1 MMKMTVGQISEML
14 GAELDGNPEV
24 EVVGPGRIEDGLA
37 GTICF
42 FANPKYEAHL
52 YKTDCAA
59 ILVNKDFK
67 LLKPINPALIK
78 VENVYESIGKL
89 LGYYQQGIIPPKD
102 ISSKASVAVSAEI
115 GDNTVIGDFSIIG
128 ENVRIGENCIIHP
141 QVFVAN
147 DSIIGDNVILF
158 PGVKL
163 YNATE
168 LGSNVIIHSNT
179 VIGSDGFGFSQ
190 NNLGAYTKIP
200 QTGKVIIEDD
210 VEIGSCSTIDRA
222 TMGAT
227 VIEKGVKLDNLIQ
240 IGHNAV
246 VGSNT
251 AVAAQTGISGSTKIG
266 KNCLIGGQVG
276 FVGHISVAE
285 GSMFQAKTGVA
296 SDISEPN
303 QKYYGYPALSYQ
315 NYLKSYAYFRKF
327 PDIVDKIRALEKE
340 LDILR
345 TSINND

>member
-24 EVVGPGRIEDGLA
+24 QIVGPGRIEEGLA

-42 FANPKYEAHL
+42 FANPKYEAHV
-52 YKTDCAA
+52 YKSDCAA
-59 ILVNKDFK
+59 ILVNKSFK
-67 LLKPINPALIK
+67 LLKPINPALIR

-89 LGYYQQGIIPPKD
+89 LGYYQQGIKPPID
-102 ISSKASVAVSAEI
+102 LSSNAKIASSAELGSGTVVGDFTCI
-115 GDNTVIGDFSIIG
+115 GD
-128 ENVRIGENCIIHP
+128 NVRIGNNCIIHP
-141 QVFVAN
+141 QVFIAN
-147 DSIIGDNVILF
+147 DCIIGDNVKLF

-163 YNATE
+163 YSATE
-168 LGSNVIIHSNT
+168 IGCNVIVHSNA

-190 NNLGAYTKIP
+190 NNEGTYTKIP
-200 QTGKVIIEDD
+200 QTGKVIIEDN
-210 VEIGSCSTIDRA
+210 VEIGACTTIDRA

-227 VIEKGVKLDNLIQ
+227 IIERGVKLDNLIQ

-246 VGSNT
+246 VGGNT

-276 FVGHISVAE
+276 FVGHIKVAD

-296 SDISEPN
+296 SDITQPD

-345 TSINND
+345 NSINND